1 MDKNIKTALI
11 IGGVIL
17 AVLVILPLV
26 FGLIAGWQGYG
37 YGMMGPWMMGGF
49 GMMGFMS
56 IFWIAALGLIVWLVV
71 AAVRRPSDSH
81 SSAGSGSA
89 LEVLKKR
96 YARGEIGKEEYEE
109 KKKDLDRIEEARE
122 TCYIERNS
130 LRFLFYVGCML
141 CEHRRNRVWQKNVS
155 V

>member
-11 IGGVIL
+11 IGGIVL
-17 AVLVILPLV
+17 AVLVVLPLI

-37 YGMMGPWMMGGF
+37 Y

-109 KKKDLDRIEEARE
+109 KKKDLA
-122 TCYIERNS
+122 
-130 LRFLFYVGCML
+130 
-141 CEHRRNRVWQKNVS
+141 
-155 V
+155 

>member
-96 YARGEIGKEEYEE
+96 YARGEIDIEEYEE
-109 KKKDLDRIEEARE
+109 KKKDLA
-122 TCYIERNS
+122 
-130 LRFLFYVGCML
+130 
-141 CEHRRNRVWQKNVS
+141 
-155 V
+155 

>member
-11 IGGVIL
+11 IGGVVL

-26 FGLIAGWQGYG
+26 FGLVTGWQGYG

-49 GMMGFMS
+49 GMMGIMS

-71 AAVRRPSDSH
+71 AAIRRPGGSR
-81 SSAGSGSA
+81 SSAWSDSA

-96 YARGEIGKEEYEE
+96 YARGEINKEEYED
-109 KKKDLDRIEEARE
+109 KKKDL
-122 TCYIERNS
+122 
-130 LRFLFYVGCML
+130 V
-141 CEHRRNRVWQKNVS
+141 
-155 V
+155 